1 MLLPDTPIQIA
12 ETVAENIRQQVKAL
26 KIRNRRTQE
35 VVLTVTVSA
44 GVAKLAQGDEP
55 TTLIARADAALYQ
68 SKQNGRD
75 RVTCA

>member
-1 MLLPDTPIQIA
+1 
-12 ETVAENIRQQVKAL
+12 VAENIRQQVKAL